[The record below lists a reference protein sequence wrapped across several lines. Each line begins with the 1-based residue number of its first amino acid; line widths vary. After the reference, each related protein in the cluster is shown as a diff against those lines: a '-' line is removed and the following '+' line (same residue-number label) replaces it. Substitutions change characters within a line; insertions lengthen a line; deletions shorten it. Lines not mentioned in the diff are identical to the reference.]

1 MAMMSAFPVQVE
13 EAAAAGPMNA
23 TAFDEAEA
31 EESKTEGR
39 RMRSLSNE
47 QHFRRSSGMTTGKY
61 ALSGFRQSA
70 VTFIKI
76 AGLHPNL
83 AAGFRYIAKARQGS
97 FIK

>member
-1 MAMMSAFPVQVE
+1 MAEPTIVHRQRRQEDDGDDGCISSFLVQVE

-23 TAFDEAEA
+23 TAFDGAEA

-76 AGLHPNL
+76 A
-83 AAGFRYIAKARQGS
+83 S
-97 FIK
+97 FF

>member
-1 MAMMSAFPVQVE
+1 
-13 EAAAAGPMNA
+13 MNA
-23 TAFDEAEA
+23 TAFDGAEA

-76 AGLHPNL
+76 A
-83 AAGFRYIAKARQGS
+83 S
-97 FIK
+97 FF